1 MQVDILPY
9 NSNKYYPQENDT
21 VIGIIM
27 SRNPEFYQVDI
38 GAESYAMLNTL
49 EFQGATRKDKPNF
62 HEGFLVYCRVLSSDK
77 FGKVQLSC
85 INPVDKKAWNTG
97 EAFFHKLDGG
107 LVKDIPITYCR

>member
-38 GAESYAMLNTL
+38 GAESYASLNTL
-49 EFQGATRKDKPNF
+49 EF
-62 HEGFLVYCRVLSSDK
+62 
-77 FGKVQLSC
+77 
-85 INPVDKKAWNTG
+85 
-97 EAFFHKLDGG
+97 
-107 LVKDIPITYCR
+107 